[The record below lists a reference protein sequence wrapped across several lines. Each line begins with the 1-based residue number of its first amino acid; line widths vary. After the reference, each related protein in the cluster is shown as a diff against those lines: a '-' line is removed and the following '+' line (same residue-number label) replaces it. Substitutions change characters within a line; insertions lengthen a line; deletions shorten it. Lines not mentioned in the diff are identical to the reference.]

1 MFIELKLINKNNI
14 SNFKEEIFVNL
25 NKVESVIPMRS
36 GEGCKIFTG
45 TDEWYDV
52 KETYEEVKKI
62 IKCSYNT
69 RFYSVET

>member
-1 MFIELKLINKNNI
+1 M
-14 SNFKEEIFVNL
+14 FVNL